1 MKIGLLGH
9 GVVGKGVTEIIDG
22 HFPEITVT
30 SILVKDL
37 SEGNDPRYTTDAYQ
51 ILNDPQIDVVVEC
64 MGGIEPAFTY
74 VRTALENG
82 KHAVTS
88 NKKMLAHHLKE
99 LADTAEAHHRSLRFE
114 ASCGGCIPWIHELE
128 RTGRIDNITSFRG
141 IMNGTTNYILSDMT
155 ASGADFSAAL
165 KEAQKLGYAEA
176 DPSDDIDGNDAAYKC
191 CISAFSAF
199 HKAVD
204 PEQVPRFG
212 IRHLAAKDIANAQAD
227 GRVIKLIGRGCLD
240 YGRLSVYVMPVMLK
254 GDDPMSLVSSNL
266 NRFELSCRTLGTASF
281 GGQGAG
287 SLPTA
292 HAVVQ
297 DILSIS
303 DSGIPR
309 TWEPSDN
316 HIETVRGTFY
326 VSGKDLSGFE
336 SVSAQRHDG
345 WLLTREMSLQELT
358 ALMQERQD
366 VFVCEV
372 SR

>member
-9 GVVGKGVTEIIDG
+9 GVVGRGVTEIIDG
-22 HFPEITVT
+22 HFPQITVST
-30 SILVKDL
+30 ILVKDL

-51 ILNDPQIDVVVEC
+51 ILNDPQIDVVIEC

-88 NKKMLAHHLKE
+88 NKKMLAYHLKE
-99 LADTAEAHHRSLRFE
+99 LAETAEANHRSLRFE

-128 RTGRIDNITSFRG
+128 RTQRIDQITSFRG

-155 ASGADFSAAL
+155 GSCADFNETL

-176 DPSDDIDGNDAAYKC
+176 DPSDDIDGNDVAYKC

-199 HKAVD
+199 HKAFD
-204 PEQVPRFG
+204 PDEVPHFG
-212 IRHLAAKDIANAQAD
+212 IRHLKKDDIAYAKAN
-227 GRVIKLIGRGCLD
+227 GRVIKLIGRGCLNE
-240 YGRLSVYVMPVMLK
+240 GKLSVWVMPVMLK
-254 GDDPMSLVSSNL
+254 GDDPMCLVSSNL
-266 NRFELSCRTLGTASF
+266 NRIELSCRTLGTASF

-297 DILSIS
+297 DVLSIAE
-303 DSGIPR
+303 SGIPK
-309 TWEPSDN
+309 TWEASEN
-316 HIETVRGTFY
+316 HIESVRGTYY
-326 VSGKDLSGFE
+326 VSGRDLSLFE
-336 SVSAQRHDG
+336 PVCAERHEG
-345 WLLTREMSLQELT
+345 WLLTREMSLQELS
-358 ALMQERQD
+358 ALMQNSQD